1 MFPRGPVEAGSAS
14 GPYAWSDDPAS
25 CLQAP
30 AGLVR
35 ITGTGFTV
43 YSGASDA
50 DNGSLVAAAA
60 GMLGGGHYGA
70 GAGWVRTETGPDTL
84 MASLS
89 AARTLKG
96 DPIGF
101 MEGVFG
107 PSISVG
113 GTLGFITTDDDGVND
128 DAMLSADLGFQFSVF
143 PTVAIAA
150 QISGIRL
157 AGDSLR
163 SMNVNYGFSTIF
175 DRRFRG
181 HFSVSRGNPAVG
193 FELGVRDWLTVRSG
207 SDGSSWNSG
216 VSLEID
222 RFSLDWAVILDD
234 TDCRQLLGITADF
247 GGDR

>member
-1 MFPRGPVEAGSAS
+1 M
-14 GPYAWSDDPAS
+14 
-25 CLQAP
+25 
-30 AGLVR
+30 
-35 ITGTGFTV
+35 TGTSFSV

-50 DNGSLVAAAA
+50 DNGSLTAAAA
-60 GMLGGGHYGA
+60 AMLGGGHYGA
-70 GAGWVRTETGPDTL
+70 GAGWVRTDTGPDTL

-113 GTLGFITTDDDGVND
+113 GTLGFISTGDDGTND
-128 DAMLSADLGFQFSVF
+128 AAMLTADLGFQFSVF
-143 PTVAIAA
+143 PTVAVAA

-163 SMNVNYGFSTIF
+163 SRNVDYGFSTVF

-181 HFSVSRGNPAVG
+181 HLSVSRGRPAVG
-193 FELGVRDWLTVRSG
+193 FDLGVRDWLTVRSG

-216 VSLEID
+216 VSLEIH

-234 TDCRQLLGITADF
+234 TDCRQLLGVTAAF
-247 GGDR
+247 GGDG

>member
-1 MFPRGPVEAGSAS
+1 MFPRGPEAVGSAS
-14 GPYAWSDDPAS
+14 GPYAWSDDPAG

-35 ITGTGFTV
+35 ITGSMFTV

-50 DNGSLVAAAA
+50 DNGSLVAAAG

-70 GAGWVRTETGPDTL
+70 GAGWVRTDTGPDTL

-89 AARTLKG
+89 AATTLKG

-113 GTLGFITTDDDGVND
+113 GTLGFISTDENDLNDGR
-128 DAMLSADLGFQFSVF
+128 MLSADVGFQFSLF

-150 QISGIRL
+150 QMSGIRL

-163 SMNVNYGFSTIF
+163 SRNVNYGFSTVF

-181 HFSVSRGNPAVG
+181 HLSVSQGNPAVG
-193 FELGVRDWLTVRSG
+193 FDLGVRDWLTVRSG

-216 VSLEID
+216 LSLEFY
-222 RFSLDWAVILDD
+222 RFTLDWAVVLDD
-234 TDCRQLLGITADF
+234 TDCRQLLGITAAF
-247 GGDR
+247 GGEP

>member
-1 MFPRGPVEAGSAS
+1 M
-14 GPYAWSDDPAS
+14 
-25 CLQAP
+25 
-30 AGLVR
+30 R

-50 DNGSLVAAAA
+50 DNGNLVAAAA
-60 GMLGGGHYGA
+60 GRIGGGHYGA
-70 GAGWVRTETGPDTL
+70 GAGWVRTGTGPDTL

-89 AARTLKG
+89 AAGTLKG

-113 GTLGFITTDDDGVND
+113 ATLGFITTDDDGTND
-128 DAMLSADLGFQFSVF
+128 GAMLSADLGFQFSVF
-143 PTVAIAA
+143 PTVAVAA
-150 QISGIRL
+150 QMSGIRL

-163 SMNVNYGFSTIF
+163 SRNLNYGFSTVF

-181 HFSVSRGNPAVG
+181 HLSVSQGNPAVG
-193 FELGVRDWLTVRSG
+193 FDLGVRDWLTVRSG

-222 RFSLDWAVILDD
+222 RFRLDWAVILDD
-234 TDCRQLLGITADF
+234 TDCRQLLGVSADF